1 MFCRQRTF
9 RNLCVCGT
17 YKNRDGSNFRS
28 EHNSLSAP
36 INLGSHK
43 FTMEE
48 ADVVFEAIKRSIREV
63 VRLIQ
68 SNIENKDKDVCR

>member
-1 MFCRQRTF
+1 
-9 RNLCVCGT
+9 
-17 YKNRDGSNFRS
+17 
-28 EHNSLSAP
+28 
-36 INLGSHK
+36 
-43 FTMEE
+43 MEE